1 MKTFLQFI
9 SEDWESFLPDSYSVL
24 QPENLAKP
32 VLDYQNTAWIHN
44 GRISGTPDGKKLFQ
58 YQPKVPDP
66 RDPQRVVWADVD
78 GNVVSDKYPEP
89 LDTLPRQQ
97 RGANANPVPNSYA
110 VK

>member
-9 SEDWESFLPDSYSVL
+9 AEDWQSFLPDSYNVL

-32 VLDYQNTAWIHN
+32 VLDYQNSAWVHN
-44 GRISGTPDGKKLFQ
+44 GRIATSGGKKVFQ

-66 RDPQRVVWADVD
+66 RDSQRVVWADVD
-78 GNVVSDKYPEP
+78 GIVVSDKYPEP
-89 LDTLPRQQ
+89 EDTLPRQQ
-97 RGANANPVPNSYA
+97 RGADASPVPNSYP